1 MPDHLSQV
9 SARAWE
15 RLDFLGGL
23 TDQPPGLTRSFLS
36 SANKAAASEI
46 QKWMADDGLRVA
58 HDVMGNLCGFLD
70 APGSVHLP
78 LLFGSHLDT
87 VIDAGRYDGAL
98 GIVVALAAVEFLL
111 ESGSS
116 PAAPIGILGF
126 CDEEGVRFQATYLGS
141 RACTGQLDAETLAL
155 RDRSGW
161 SLEEVIASEG
171 WHDGAEEIL
180 FQRGDAAAYVEIH
193 IEQGRVLEAGGQA
206 LGVVPSICGQTRARL
221 SIQGRA
227 EHAGTTPM
235 DLRNDALAG
244 AAECVLAIE
253 EFARS
258 RPPLVATVGDLTVSP
273 GASNT
278 IPGRVDFSLDLR
290 HPMDAERQD
299 AGERIQSLCHDI
311 AGKRLLGFDWKTVQ
325 ETPAV
330 QCDAGVTALL
340 ASGVNAEN
348 PVPHIPSG
356 AGHDAVMMS
365 NILPVGMMFVRCR
378 GGISHHPDEAIEL
391 EDLTAAIAATA
402 RFIKLWETA

>member
-1 MPDHLSQV
+1 MPDHLIQV

-141 RACTGQLDAETLAL
+141 RACTGQLDAKTLAL

-227 EHAGTTPM
+227 EH
-235 DLRNDALAG
+235 
-244 AAECVLAIE
+244 VLAIE